1 MFCSPCGTASGSNYT
16 SVSTLDCVTLCG
28 AGISTNTTGV
38 ISTFIV
44 NPFFSLS
51 SLNISTFT
59 VNVIVP
65 SAISTFV
72 SISDIIVN
80 FGGAISTNITNP
92 NLTVNIPST
101 ISTFLTN
108 SCISLCG
115 AGISTTVTNPISTFV
130 TNSNLSVNVAN
141 FPSFYSTAI
150 TNFPLSFSTF
160 VTNSNLSVNVANFPS
175 FYSTAVTNFPLS
187 FSTNISFPSSISTTT
202 TITGGSVTIVGA
214 VSTNAINATLDV
226 FHQLLVDTPTTTYAN
241 HHAFTAGYETVGYV
255 STGTGS
261 VFVDISNTLV
271 QMTVS
276 GSGGRVV
283 EQSLEYQ
290 LYQPGKGH
298 VVCFTLS
305 PQYSGT
311 FDNSVAVRAGIYDD
325 YRDKNTP
332 AGTTGPAPFLYQ
344 SSIYGGTGVECNQP
358 SMGHFFELSG
368 NQWFVVERYNS
379 DNNINNV
386 TRVAQAD
393 WNSDTVNGNPATSPS
408 GFVLNATSPVV
419 LFFIER
425 QWLGVGIVRMGLYAD
440 GVPIYCHVFGYNPLR
455 TLRRPYTHLNKL
467 PIRYEIE
474 KVTGG
479 SSAQASMAAI
489 CASGQIGG
497 NYITLGNIFSIPAGL
512 LSAHVRVGITEL
524 RPVLMIRLQQQ
535 YCRATFKLLDI
546 ELFGSA
552 NGFYSVFRN
561 AVVSGTITW
570 IKHPD
575 PNSMMEYAYFPSG
588 STSTR
593 TVTNG
598 YSIRSGFYSTRTSL
612 QDGIATSELITRTQ
626 FSADIEGNPDVCL
639 IAMGAFTA
647 NTDVNANMRWIEI
660 V

>member
-1 MFCSPCGTASGSNYT
+1 MFCSPCGTGAGSNYT
-16 SVSTLDCVTLCG
+16 SISTNQCVSLCG

-175 FYSTAVTNFPLS
+175 FYSTVITNPFITVS
-187 FSTNISFPSSISTTT
+187 IPSSVST
-202 TITGGSVTIVGA
+202 TITGGSVSIVGA

-226 FHQLLVDTPTTTYAN
+226 FHQLLVDTPTTTFAN
-241 HHAFTAGYETVGYV
+241 HHAFTATDDFVGYV
-255 STGTGS
+255 STGTGTA
-261 VFVDISNTLV
+261 FVDISNTIV
-271 QMTVS
+271 QLSVS
-276 GSGGRVV
+276 GSGGRAIQ
-283 EQSLEYQ
+283 QSLEYQ

-298 VVCFTLS
+298 VVIVTLS

-311 FDNSVAVRAGIYDD
+311 FDNSVAIRAGIYDD

-332 AGTTGPAPFLYQ
+332 AGTTGAPPYLFQ
-344 SSIYGGTGVECNQP
+344 SSINGGTGQECNQP

-379 DNNINNV
+379 PDNITNV
-386 TRVAQAD
+386 TRVAQSN
-393 WNSDTVNGNPATSPS
+393 WNVDQMNGQGLSKFTLTASNPTA
-408 GFVLNATSPVV
+408 

-425 QWLGVGIVRMGLYAD
+425 QWLGVGIVRMGLYYNAT
-440 GVPIYCHVFGYNPLR
+440 PYYCHVFQDR
-455 TLRRPYTHLNKL
+455 TIRRPYTHLNKL
-467 PIRYEIE
+467 PIRFEIE
-474 KVTGG
+474 KVAGG
-479 SSAQASMAAI
+479 SANTATMAAI
-489 CASGQIGG
+489 CSSGQIGG
-497 NYITLGNIFSIPAGL
+497 NYIPLGAIFSIPANL
-512 LSAHVRVGITEL
+512 LHESVRVGISEL
-524 RPVLMIRLQQQ
+524 RPILLVRLQQQ
-535 YCRATFKLLDI
+535 YCRATFKLIDT
-546 ELFGSA
+546 EFYGSA
-552 NGFYSVFRN
+552 SGFYSILRN
-561 AVVSGTITW
+561 PVVSGTITW
-570 IKHPD
+570 VKHPD
-575 PNSMMEYAYFPSG
+575 PSSLIEYAYFPSG

-593 TVTNG
+593 TVTG
-598 YSIRSGFYSTRTSL
+598 GLCIRSGFYSARSAL

-626 FSADIEGNPDVCL
+626 FSSDIKGKPDILCL
-639 IAMGAFTA
+639 AMGAFTA

>member
-1 MFCSPCGTASGSNYT
+1 MNCSPCGSSSNYS
-16 SVSTLDCVTLCG
+16 SVSTIDCLTLCG
-28 AGISTNTTGV
+28 AGISTFVVNQPVLTL
-38 ISTFIV
+38 STINVSSFDY
-44 NPFFSLS
+44 NLFFPS
-51 SLNISTFT
+51 SL
-59 VNVIVP
+59 
-65 SAISTFV
+65 
-72 SISDIIVN
+72 
-80 FGGAISTNITNP
+80 
-92 NLTVNIPST
+92 
-101 ISTFLTN
+101 
-108 SCISLCG
+108 
-115 AGISTTVTNPISTFV
+115 STFV

-141 FPSFYSTAI
+141 FP
-150 TNFPLSFSTF
+150 LSFSTYITNPCISLCGAGISTNL
-160 VTNSNLSVNVANFPS
+160 TNSSLSVLFPTAL
-175 FYSTAVTNFPLS
+175 STFIVNS
-187 FSTNISFPSSISTTT
+187 
-202 TITGGSVTIVGA
+202 TITVTGA
-214 VSTNAINATLDV
+214 VSTNAVNPTLDV
-226 FHQLLVDTPTTTYAN
+226 FHQLLVDTPTTIFTN
-241 HHAFTAGYETVGYV
+241 HHAFTPTYESVGYV
-255 STGTGS
+255 SSGTGS
-261 VFVDISNTLV
+261 LFVDISNTLV

-276 GSGGRVV
+276 GSSGRAV

-332 AGTTGPAPFLYQ
+332 AGTTGPPPFLYQ

-386 TRVAQAD
+386 TRVAQSN
-393 WNSDTVNGNPATSPS
+393 WNSDTVNGNAATSPS
-408 GFVLNATSPVV
+408 GFILTNSNPTV

-425 QWLGVGIVRMGLYAD
+425 QWMGVGIVRMGLYAD
-440 GVPIYCHVFGYNPLR
+440 GVPIYCHVFGNDPAR

-474 KVTGG
+474 KVAGG
-479 SSAQASMAAI
+479 SSSAASMAAI

-497 NYITLGNIFSIPAGL
+497 NYITLGAIFSIPANL
-512 LSAHVRVGITEL
+512 LSASVRVGITEL
-524 RPVLMIRLQQQ
+524 RPILMIRLQQK

-561 AVVSGTITW
+561 AEVSGPITW
-570 IKHPD
+570 VKHPD

-598 YSIRSGFYSTRTSL
+598 YCIRSGFYSTRTSL

-626 FSADIEGNPDVCL
+626 FSADIAGNPDVCL